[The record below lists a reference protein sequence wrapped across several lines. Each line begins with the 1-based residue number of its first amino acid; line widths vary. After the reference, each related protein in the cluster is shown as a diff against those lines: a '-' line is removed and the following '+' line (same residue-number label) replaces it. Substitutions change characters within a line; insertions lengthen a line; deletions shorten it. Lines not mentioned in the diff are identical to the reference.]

1 MREAAAQ
8 MCLEKCS
15 RGNVFC
21 TRAAAKLAAKK
32 LSRATGEKINAF
44 ACVCCERWHLG
55 NRQRWRA
62 ARQYLDARDGGRA
75 GLDTDT
81 KNA

>member
-15 RGNVFC
+15 RGNVFYS
-21 TRAAAKLAAKK
+21 RAAAKLAAKT
-32 LSRATGEKINAF
+32 LGRRVGEKINAF
-44 ACVCCERWHLG
+44 LCPCCDRWHLG

-62 ARQYLDARDGGRA
+62 ARQYLDAKDGGVA
-75 GLDTDT
+75 
-81 KNA
+81 K